1 MRSSRWIYYTVQIKL
16 KYSLYFKTSKIVAIL
31 SCYLRDEK
39 HDCEHGY
46 METMPYGNFK
56 IVLEFSVKI
65 LIEIAVNFRLL
76 S

>member
-1 MRSSRWIYYTVQIKL
+1 MNML
-16 KYSLYFKTSKIVAIL
+16 
-31 SCYLRDEK
+31 
-39 HDCEHGY
+39 HGY

-56 IVLEFSVKI
+56 IVLEFSAKI